1 MSLGSSIISWLADK
15 LGTPVPVSYNGDL
28 IGEYEE
34 LIGNIYIRELAF
46 WNAVNILSNAIS
58 KCEFET
64 YVNNKKVKGP
74 EYFLWNYEPN
84 KNQNSSAFIHK
95 LIAKLCRE
103 NECLVV
109 EQGSQLLIAD
119 SFTKAEST
127 INGDTFSQVIVGDF
141 TFQRDLN
148 QSEVLYFKL
157 AEQNIKKVVNGIYD
171 SYSELITYTV
181 KSYKRSKGIKGIFKY
196 NALPVKGSEERKAFD
211 DLINKKIKDWLLSD
225 AAALPLGKNAEWK
238 ELEYQTGK
246 GDSTRDIRAMI
257 DDISDFTARGFGI
270 PPALMKGDVA
280 DTSKTID
287 QLLTFSVDPLADN
300 IQEEITRKR
309 YGYKEFSKGNYLRV
323 DTKSIKH
330 IDLLSV
336 ATAID
341 KLIGSGAFCIDD
353 ILEALGEQP
362 KGEDWS
368 QQHFITKNY
377 ELVEEALK
385 NLEGGNKA

>member
-1 MSLGSSIISWLADK
+1 
-15 LGTPVPVSYNGDL
+15 
-28 IGEYEE
+28 
-34 LIGNIYIRELAF
+34 
-46 WNAVNILSNAIS
+46 
-58 KCEFET
+58 
-64 YVNNKKVKGP
+64 
-74 EYFLWNYEPN
+74 
-84 KNQNSSAFIHK
+84 
-95 LIAKLCRE
+95 
-103 NECLVV
+103 
-109 EQGSQLLIAD
+109 
-119 SFTKAEST
+119 
-127 INGDTFSQVIVGDF
+127 
-141 TFQRDLN
+141 
-148 QSEVLYFKL
+148 L